1 MLKSY
6 RLAVLGDPV
15 GHSRSP
21 AIHQLALQLAGLQG
35 EYSAIRANRS
45 QMADLLAELRAGQ
58 YQGFNVTM
66 PLKELAAA
74 SVDRMTSAGWA
85 AGSVN
90 TLRMDGKYLEGHSTD
105 AIAFGEMFDTRAA
118 EETQAILVL
127 GTGGSAK
134 AALSVLEDR
143 NVYLSSRNQDKV
155 EALAA
160 THPWVASVPWG
171 SGVVDALVVN
181 CTPLGMNGES
191 LPAGVLEVAAS
202 LIDLPYGSSPTPS
215 VVDAVELGIEYVDG
229 FDFLARQAAASFEW
243 WTGVSVDFSQLAA
256 VARNV

>member
-1 MLKSY
+1 M
-6 RLAVLGDPV
+6 LGDPV

-21 AIHQLALQLAGLQG
+21 AIHQLALQLAGLRG
-35 EYSAIRANRS
+35 EYLAIRANRS

-90 TLRMDGKYLEGHSTD
+90 TLRMDGTYLEGHSTD
-105 AIAFGEMFDTRAA
+105 AIAFGEMLDTKGLD
-118 EETQAILVL
+118 ETQAVLVL

-143 NVYLSSRNQDKV
+143 NVYLSSRSKGKV

-160 THPWVASVPWG
+160 THPWVTAVPWG
-171 SGVVDALVVN
+171 SGVADTLVIN
-181 CTPLGMNGES
+181 CTPVGMNGET
-191 LPAGVLEVAAS
+191 LPVGVLEVAAS
-202 LIDLPYGSSPTPS
+202 LIDLPYGSSPTPA
-215 VVDAVELGIEYVDG
+215 VVHASELGIGYIDG

-243 WTGVSVDFSQLAA
+243 WTGVSVDFSRLAT